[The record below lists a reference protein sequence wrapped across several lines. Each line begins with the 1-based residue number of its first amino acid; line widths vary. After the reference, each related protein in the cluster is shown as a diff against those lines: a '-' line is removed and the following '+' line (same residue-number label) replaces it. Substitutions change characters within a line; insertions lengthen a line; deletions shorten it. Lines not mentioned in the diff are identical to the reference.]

1 MRRNRTGIWV
11 ALLLAGTLALAAC
24 GGGQAPANQ
33 QGSSSS
39 SNAGGSGSSGTKAKV
54 TIALAVSTLNNP
66 YFVTLRDGAQKEAD
80 TRGAQLI
87 VYDAQND
94 LAKQTSQIEDAI
106 TKKVD
111 ALIVNPVDSSG
122 IVPAVE
128 EANKAGVPVIA
139 VDRGV
144 AGGKLAAFIASDNVE
159 AGKLASEA
167 LFKALGGK
175 GKVAL
180 LMGVPGASATN
191 DRTRG
196 FEQALGQYGGIQV
209 VARQTANF
217 DRAQGLSVMENL
229 LQAHPDLNGVFAEND
244 EMALGA
250 IQALKSAGK
259 NGKVLVTAIDG
270 TPDGVAAVKAGDLLV
285 TVAQQPS
292 WMGSKA
298 VEYAVDLKAGR
309 SVPSG
314 FTPAPLT
321 VIDKAHAGQ

>member
-1 MRRNRTGIWV
+1 M
-11 ALLLAGTLALAAC
+11 L
-24 GGGQAPANQ
+24 
-33 QGSSSS
+33 
-39 SNAGGSGSSGTKAKV
+39 
-54 TIALAVSTLNNP
+54 STLNNP

-80 TRGAQLI
+80 AKGAHLV

-111 ALIVNPVDSSG
+111 AIIVNPVDSSG

-128 EANKAGVPVIA
+128 EADKAGIPVIA

-144 AGGKLAAFIASDNVE
+144 SGGKLAAFIASDNVE

-167 LFKALGGK
+167 LFKALGGR

-196 FEQALGQYGGIQV
+196 FDQALGQYGGIQV

-217 DRAQGLSVMENL
+217 DRAQGLSVMENI
-229 LQAHPDLNGVFAEND
+229 LQAHPDLNGLFAEND

-250 IQALKSAGK
+250 IQALKAAGK
-259 NGKVLVTAIDG
+259 NGKILVTSIDG
-270 TPDGVAAVKAGDLLV
+270 TADGVAAVKAGDLLV

-298 VEYAVDLKAGR
+298 VEYAVDLKEGQN
-309 SVPSG
+309 VPSG